1 MNDIHCIPLLPLCAG
16 VLVLWIGF
24 SNYGSRPCRRL
35 TVEQADDVLKCFAS
49 LNVYDE
55 SEPWIFKTCDM
66 RQVPFTV
73 DCVAIAVCF

>member
-1 MNDIHCIPLLPLCAG
+1 M
-16 VLVLWIGF
+16 
-24 SNYGSRPCRRL
+24 
-35 TVEQADDVLKCFAS
+35 EQADDVLKCFAS

-73 DCVAIAVCF
+73 DCVAIGHSRFSIVGQSIPCVFSAPVYQRPTCAGACER